1 LSIYYL
7 IFMKNGLDVSKLIKF
22 TKSLVHIPSFSTGEQ
37 VVVARVVQEMQQ
49 LGFDRAWV
57 DEYGS
62 AIGVI
67 EGGHSGSTLLLDAH
81 CDTVGAIPS
90 DWSHDPFGAEIVGD
104 RMYGRGTV
112 DTKGNLAAMV
122 YAAASV
128 DRSRLAGRVVVSAT
142 VNEELME
149 GPTLK
154 AVMDAVHPDGVVIG
168 EATRL
173 NLNRGGRGRAEVV
186 IETRG
191 RSAHSSSPQA
201 GLCAIHEMIKVI
213 QAVESLEV
221 QVDPLLGAGFMV
233 LTDMISDPY
242 PGHSVIPNRCRVTY
256 DRRLLV
262 GESMAS
268 VLERINGCEGL
279 QGIDYSASILYGEE
293 KTYTGAELKMHKFY
307 PAWKFAE
314 EHDLV
319 QSALQGLRAA
329 GLNPSVG
336 AYRFC
341 TNAAYSAGTAN
352 IPTVGFGL
360 GAEEDAHTVDE
371 HINLKD
377 LQQAAMGYTGII
389 KAVLNF

>member
-1 LSIYYL
+1 MDLSGL
-7 IFMKNGLDVSKLIKF
+7 ILF
-22 TKSLVHIPSFSTGEQ
+22 TQSLVRISSFSVNEQ
-37 VVVARVVQEMQQ
+37 AVAARVIEEMHQ

-67 EGGHSGSTLLLDAH
+67 EGVRSGPTLLLDAH
-81 CDTVGAIPS
+81 SDTVGATPS

-104 RMYGRGTV
+104 VMYGRGTA

-128 DRSRLAGRVVVSAT
+128 DRSRLAGRITVSAT

-173 NLNRGGRGRAEVV
+173 NLNRGGRGRAELV

-213 QAVESLEV
+213 QAVEGLEV
-221 QVDPLLGAGFMV
+221 QVDPLLGKGFMV
-233 LTDMISDPY
+233 LTDIISDPY
-242 PGHSVIPNRCRVTY
+242 PAHSVIANRCRVTY

-262 GESMAS
+262 GESMLS
-268 VLERINGCEGL
+268 VLDGINSCAGL

-314 EHDLV
+314 DHVLV

-329 GLNPSVG
+329 GLNPFIG

-371 HINLKD
+371 HIKLKD
-377 LQQAAMGYTGII
+377 LEQAAMGYAGII

>member
-1 LSIYYL
+1 MDLSGL
-7 IFMKNGLDVSKLIKF
+7 ISF
-22 TKSLVHIPSFSTGEQ
+22 TQSLVRIPSFSANEQ
-37 VVVARVVQEMQQ
+37 AVVTRVIEEMHR
-49 LGFDRAWV
+49 LGFDRAWI
-57 DEYGS
+57 DECGS
-62 AIGVI
+62 AIGMI
-67 EGGHSGSTLLLDAH
+67 EGARSGPTLLLDAH

-90 DWSHDPFGAEIVGD
+90 DWSHDPFGAEIVGEM
-104 RMYGRGTV
+104 MYGRGTA
-112 DTKGNLAAMV
+112 DTKGNLAAMLH
-122 YAAASV
+122 AAASV
-128 DRSRLAGRVVVSAT
+128 DRSRLAGRVAVSAT

-186 IETRG
+186 IETKG

-213 QAVESLEV
+213 QAVEGLEV
-221 QVDPLLGAGFMV
+221 QVDPLLGPAFMV
-233 LTDMISDPY
+233 LTDIISDPY
-242 PGHSVIPNRCRVTY
+242 PGHSVIANRCRVTY

-262 GESMAS
+262 GESMPS
-268 VLERINGCEGL
+268 VLEQINRCAGL
-279 QGIDYSASILYGEE
+279 QGVDFSTSVLYGEE
-293 KTYTGAELKMHKFY
+293 KTYTGAELKMLKFY

-314 EHDLV
+314 EHALV
-319 QSALQGLRAA
+319 QSALQGLRSA
-329 GLNPSVG
+329 GLNPSTG

-371 HINLKD
+371 HIQLKD
-377 LQQAAMGYTGII
+377 LEQAERGYAGII
-389 KAVLNF
+389 EAVLNF

>member
-1 LSIYYL
+1 MQNS
-7 IFMKNGLDVSKLIKF
+7 LDFAKLINF
-22 TKSLVHIPSFSTGEQ
+22 TQSLVRIPSFS
-37 VVVARVVQEMQQ
+37 VQEKAVVERVIEEMRS
-49 LGFDRAWV
+49 LGFDRVWI
-57 DEYGS
+57 DENGS
-62 AIGVI
+62 AVGVI
-67 EGGHSGSTLLLDAH
+67 EGARSGPTLLLDGH
-81 CDTVGAIPS
+81 CDTVGAIPA

-104 RMYGRGTV
+104 VMYGRGAA
-112 DTKGNLAAMV
+112 DMKGNLAAML

-128 DRSRLAGRVVVSAT
+128 DRARLAGRVAVSAT

-154 AVMDAVHPDGVVIG
+154 AVMDVLHPDGVVIG

-213 QAVESLEV
+213 QAVEGLEV
-221 QVDPLLGAGFMV
+221 QVDPLLGPGFMV
-233 LTDMISDPY
+233 LTDIISDPY
-242 PGHSVIPNRCRVTY
+242 PGHSVIANRCRATY

-262 GESMAS
+262 GETMDS
-268 VLERINGCEGL
+268 VLERINGCVGL
-279 QGIDYSASILYGEE
+279 GGVDFSTSGVYGEE
-293 KTYTGAELKMHKFY
+293 KTYTGAELKMTKFY

-314 EHDLV
+314 EHPFV
-319 QSALQGLRAA
+319 QSALLGLRAA
-329 GLNPSVG
+329 GLNPQIG

-352 IPTVGFGL
+352 VPTVGFGL

-371 HINLKD
+371 HIKLKD
-377 LQQAAMGYTGII
+377 LEQAEKGYAGVIQ
-389 KAVLNF
+389 AVLNF